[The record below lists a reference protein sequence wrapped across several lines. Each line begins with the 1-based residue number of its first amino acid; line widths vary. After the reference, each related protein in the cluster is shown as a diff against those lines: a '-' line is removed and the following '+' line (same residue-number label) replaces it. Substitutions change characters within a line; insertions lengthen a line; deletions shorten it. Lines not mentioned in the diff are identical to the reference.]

1 MRSGQCP
8 LLALSGHALLQCMSP
23 LLTQSGHRPA
33 FHVAVA
39 KWSRPLSRH
48 SFEPIRCRLLSQG
61 ADMRRRQF
69 LGVLGGAAAAWPL
82 AVRAQQP
89 AMPVIGFLSP
99 GSLEADT
106 SRMNAVR
113 QGLAEIGYVE
123 GQNAAIEYRG
133 AQYQHDRLSAL
144 AADLVNRR
152 VAAIIVVSASGA
164 LAAKAATNTIPIVF
178 SIGADPVQLSLV
190 TSLNRPS
197 GNITGIYVLNVAVTG
212 KRLELLRES
221 VPTARVI
228 GYLANPKSAAT
239 APETK
244 ELYEAARALGVELRV
259 LNAANESEIDTAFAT
274 LAKER
279 SVPLV
284 VSSDN
289 LFTDRPVRLAV
300 LAARHAIPAICPYRE
315 FAAAGG
321 LMSYGTDLADAYRV
335 VGAYAGRILKGA
347 KPTDLPVHQA
357 VKVQLVINLKTAK
370 ALGLGVPT
378 SVLARADEVIE

>member
-1 MRSGQCP
+1 
-8 LLALSGHALLQCMSP
+8 
-23 LLTQSGHRPA
+23 
-33 FHVAVA
+33 
-39 KWSRPLSRH
+39 
-48 SFEPIRCRLLSQG
+48 
-61 ADMRRRQF
+61 MRRRQF

-212 KRLELLRES
+212 KRLELLCES
-221 VPTARVI
+221 VSTARVI

-244 ELYEAARALGVELRV
+244 ELHEAARALGVELRV

>member
-1 MRSGQCP
+1 
-8 LLALSGHALLQCMSP
+8 
-23 LLTQSGHRPA
+23 
-33 FHVAVA
+33 
-39 KWSRPLSRH
+39 
-48 SFEPIRCRLLSQG
+48 
-61 ADMRRRQF
+61 MRRRQF

-178 SIGADPVQLSLV
+178 TIGADPVQLSLV

-244 ELYEAARALGVELRV
+244 ELHEAARALGVELRV

>member
-1 MRSGQCP
+1 
-8 LLALSGHALLQCMSP
+8 
-23 LLTQSGHRPA
+23 
-33 FHVAVA
+33 
-39 KWSRPLSRH
+39 
-48 SFEPIRCRLLSQG
+48 
-61 ADMRRRQF
+61 MRRREF
-69 LGVLGGAAAAWPL
+69 ITLLGGAAGAWPL

-133 AQYQHDRLSAL
+133 AQYQHDRLSEL

-212 KRLELLRES
+212 KRLELLHET

-244 ELYEAARALGVELRV
+244 ELHEAARALGVELRV

-315 FAAAGG
+315 FAAAGC

-370 ALGLGVPT
+370 ALGLGVPAT
-378 SVLARADEVIE
+378 VLARADEVIE

>member
-1 MRSGQCP
+1 
-8 LLALSGHALLQCMSP
+8 
-23 LLTQSGHRPA
+23 
-33 FHVAVA
+33 
-39 KWSRPLSRH
+39 
-48 SFEPIRCRLLSQG
+48 
-61 ADMRRRQF
+61 MRRRQF

-244 ELYEAARALGVELRV
+244 ELHEAARALGVELRV

-279 SVPLV
+279 SVSLV
-284 VSSDN
+284 ASSDN

-315 FAAAGG
+315 FAAAGC

-347 KPTDLPVHQA
+347 QPTDLPVHQA

-370 ALGLGVPT
+370 ALGLSVPPT
-378 SVLARADEVIE
+378 LLARADEVIE

>member
-1 MRSGQCP
+1 
-8 LLALSGHALLQCMSP
+8 
-23 LLTQSGHRPA
+23 
-33 FHVAVA
+33 
-39 KWSRPLSRH
+39 
-48 SFEPIRCRLLSQG
+48 
-61 ADMRRRQF
+61 MRRRQF

-82 AVRAQQP
+82 AARAQQP
-89 AMPVIGFLSP
+89 ALPVIGFLSP

-221 VPTARVI
+221 VSTARVI

-244 ELYEAARALGVELRV
+244 ELHEAARALGVELRV

-347 KPTDLPVHQA
+347 QPTDLPVHQA

>member
-1 MRSGQCP
+1 
-8 LLALSGHALLQCMSP
+8 
-23 LLTQSGHRPA
+23 
-33 FHVAVA
+33 
-39 KWSRPLSRH
+39 
-48 SFEPIRCRLLSQG
+48 
-61 ADMRRRQF
+61 MRRRQF

-244 ELYEAARALGVELRV
+244 ELHEAARALGVELRV

-370 ALGLGVPT
+370 ALGLTVPPT
-378 SVLARADEVIE
+378 LLARADEVIE

>member
-1 MRSGQCP
+1 
-8 LLALSGHALLQCMSP
+8 
-23 LLTQSGHRPA
+23 
-33 FHVAVA
+33 
-39 KWSRPLSRH
+39 
-48 SFEPIRCRLLSQG
+48 
-61 ADMRRRQF
+61 MRRRQF

-221 VPTARVI
+221 VSTARVI

-244 ELYEAARALGVELRV
+244 ELHEAARALGVELRV

-279 SVPLV
+279 SVSLV

-370 ALGLGVPT
+370 ALGLGVPAT
-378 SVLARADEVIE
+378 ILARADELIE

>member
-1 MRSGQCP
+1 
-8 LLALSGHALLQCMSP
+8 
-23 LLTQSGHRPA
+23 
-33 FHVAVA
+33 
-39 KWSRPLSRH
+39 
-48 SFEPIRCRLLSQG
+48 
-61 ADMRRRQF
+61 MRRRQF

-244 ELYEAARALGVELRV
+244 ELREAARALGVELRV

-279 SVPLV
+279 SVLLV

-370 ALGLGVPT
+370 ALGLTVPPT
-378 SVLARADEVIE
+378 LLARADEVIE

>member
-1 MRSGQCP
+1 M
-8 LLALSGHALLQCMSP
+8 
-23 LLTQSGHRPA
+23 
-33 FHVAVA
+33 
-39 KWSRPLSRH
+39 K
-48 SFEPIRCRLLSQG
+48 
-61 ADMRRRQF
+61 RREF
-69 LGVLGGAAAAWPL
+69 ITLLGGAAAAWPVV
-82 AVRAQQP
+82 ARAQQP

-113 QGLAEIGYVE
+113 RGLAEIGYVE
-123 GQNAAIEYRG
+123 GENVAIEYRG
-133 AQYQHDRLSAL
+133 AQYQNDRLPAL
-144 AADLVNRR
+144 AIDLVSRQ
-152 VAAIIVVSASGA
+152 VTVIVVVSASGA

-178 SIGADPVQLSLV
+178 TIGADPVQLSLV

-197 GNITGIYVLNVAVTG
+197 DNITGVYVLNTAVMG
-212 KRLELLRES
+212 KRLELLHES

-228 GYLANPKSAAT
+228 GYLANPKSAVT
-239 APETK
+239 ETETK
-244 ELYEAARALGVELRV
+244 ELREAVRASGVELRV
-259 LNAANESEIDTAFAT
+259 LNAANESEIDTAFAGS
-274 LAKER
+274 AKER
-279 SVPLV
+279 TVPLV

-289 LFTDRPVRLAV
+289 LFTDRPVQLAV

-347 KPTDLPVHQA
+347 KTTDLPIHQA

-370 ALGLGVPT
+370 ALGITFPLPL
-378 SVLARADEVIE
+378 LARADEVIE

>member
-1 MRSGQCP
+1 
-8 LLALSGHALLQCMSP
+8 
-23 LLTQSGHRPA
+23 
-33 FHVAVA
+33 
-39 KWSRPLSRH
+39 
-48 SFEPIRCRLLSQG
+48 
-61 ADMRRRQF
+61 MRRRQF

-133 AQYQHDRLSAL
+133 AQYQHDRLSEL

-221 VPTARVI
+221 VSTARVI

-244 ELYEAARALGVELRV
+244 ELREAARALGVELRV

-300 LAARHAIPAICPYRE
+300 LAARYAIPAICPYRE

>member
-1 MRSGQCP
+1 
-8 LLALSGHALLQCMSP
+8 
-23 LLTQSGHRPA
+23 
-33 FHVAVA
+33 
-39 KWSRPLSRH
+39 
-48 SFEPIRCRLLSQG
+48 
-61 ADMRRRQF
+61 MRRRQF

-221 VPTARVI
+221 VSTARVI

-244 ELYEAARALGVELRV
+244 ELHEAARALGVELRV

-370 ALGLGVPT
+370 ALGLGVPAT
-378 SVLARADEVIE
+378 VLARADEVIE